1 MTYNKPTIVNLG
13 TAIATVQMVGKGKHY
28 QDEMPPYLLNATVN
42 AYESDE

>member
-1 MTYNKPTIVNLG
+1 MTYDKPKVVKLDS
-13 TAIATVQMVGKGKHY
+13 AIKAVQMVGKGKHY